1 MIAGPMPLTRASS
14 ASNDPKAPFAS
25 RSATMRA
32 ASAGPIR
39 GSASSS
45 AAVARSMST
54 SPAGGAG
61 IGANVGAATG
71 SGGIVSPRPELTRF
85 GRLAGRALPPRSS
98 RSAAAEST
106 AYRCAA
112 SAAAAAAGGRAPCRA
127 ARKSRTV
134 PPVNTTAPRNM
145 SAVRSALVG
154 TRDDTMCRQQNHHR
168 NGGSVIFP
176 SQRRGA

>member
-14 ASNDPKAPFAS
+14 ASNDPNTPLAS

-45 AAVARSMST
+45 AADARSMST
-54 SPAGGAG
+54 GAG
-61 IGANVGAATG
+61 DCGGNGTNVDGATG
-71 SGGIVSPRPELTRF
+71 SGVRVTPRPTSPRLAPRD
-85 GRLAGRALPPRSS
+85 GRRPARDSA
-98 RSAAAEST
+98 RSANAEST
-106 AYRCAA
+106 ACRCAS
-112 SAAAAAAGGRAPCRA
+112 SAAAAAAGGFAPWRA

-134 PPVNTTAPRNM
+134 PPANTTAPRNT

-154 TRDDTMCRQQNHHR
+154 TRDDTMVHQQNHHR

-176 SQRRGA
+176 SHRRGS